1 MSQVMR
7 IKRIMLATD
16 FSTQARNAL
25 DYAVEL
31 SARLQAP
38 LLMVSAF
45 QIPMYPLPEGAFV
58 AGGPAIAEILDRVSN
73 DLAAEKKLAIE
84 KGAHEVTSLVVEGA
98 PANELVRI
106 AKEHAVDLIVIGSHG
121 RGGFSRAILGSV
133 ADRVMRTAHCPVM
146 VVAH

>member
-1 MSQVMR
+1 MR
-7 IKRIMLATD
+7 IKRIMIATD
-16 FSTQARNAL
+16 FSTQARHAL

-31 SARLQAP
+31 SARLNAP

-58 AGGPAIAEILDRVSN
+58 AGGPAIAEILDRVSG

-84 KGAHEVTSLVVEGA
+84 KGAHEVESLVVEGA
-98 PANELVRI
+98 PANEIVRV
-106 AKEHAVDLIVIGSHG
+106 AKEHHVDLIVIGSHG
-121 RGGFSRAILGSV
+121 RGGLSRAILGSV